1 MPERGLWGPVLA
13 VILFSAVA
21 PLGMVA
27 VPLAALL
34 LLSRPASRGE
44 GFALLVAAGFGL
56 WWLASQ
62 GTVADQ
68 VVRAATLI
76 GAVTFALATR
86 YTRGTVTHRVL
97 LSVLAAACGL
107 AVWFLLA
114 GWSWGA
120 VSWWVER
127 RASFG
132 ARLVLG
138 RVWNPEESATMPPP
152 GAPRDLALWL
162 EEGIRVLADNYAAI
176 AALQLMAGLVLA
188 LFLYRRISR
197 APWGLPP
204 GRFRDFRFTE
214 HLGWVG
220 VVSLAVVLVP
230 KLAAAK
236 VAAVNLLIVTGVL
249 YALRGAA
256 VTVFGLGLL
265 GGMGS
270 FAAALLG
277 LAVVFLLPLVAAG
290 AIVLGVIDA
299 SFDLRSRLAG
309 RGSQP

>member
-1 MPERGLWGPVLA
+1 
-13 VILFSAVA
+13 
-21 PLGMVA
+21 MVA

-34 LLSRPASRGE
+34 SLSRPASRGQLA
-44 GFALLVAAGFGL
+44 ALVAAAGFGL
-56 WWLASQ
+56 WWLSAQ

-68 VVRAATLI
+68 VVRAGTLI
-76 GAVTFALATR
+76 AAVTFALATR
-86 YTRGTVTHRVL
+86 YTRGTATHRVL
-97 LSVLAAACGL
+97 LSVLVAACSL
-107 AVWFLLA
+107 AVWFMIG

-138 RVWNPEESATMPPP
+138 RVLNPEAPGGAAPPF
-152 GAPRDLALWL
+152 GEPRELALWL

-176 AALQLMAGLVLA
+176 ATLQLMAALVLA
-188 LFLYRRISR
+188 LLLYRRIARS
-197 APWGLPP
+197 PWGLPP

-214 HLGWVG
+214 HLGWLG

-236 VAAVNLLIVTGVL
+236 AAAVNLLIVTGVL

-265 GGMGS
+265 GGIGPWAM
-270 FAAALLG
+270 AVLG

-309 RGSQP
+309 RGLQP

>member
-1 MPERGLWGPVLA
+1 
-13 VILFSAVA
+13 
-21 PLGMVA
+21 MVV

-34 LLSRPASRGE
+34 LLSRPASRRE
-44 GFALLVAAGFGL
+44 LVAALVAAGFSL
-56 WWLASQ
+56 WWLFGQ

-76 GAVTFALATR
+76 AALTFALATR
-86 YTRGTVTHRVL
+86 YTRGTLTHRVL
-97 LSVLAAACGL
+97 LSVLAASLGL
-107 AVWFLLA
+107 AVWFILE
-114 GWSWGA
+114 GWSWSA

-138 RVWNPEESATMPPP
+138 RIWNPEAPIGTPLPS
-152 GAPRDLALWL
+152 APRDLALWL
-162 EEGIRVLADNYAAI
+162 EEGIRVLADNYGAI
-176 AALQLMAGLVLA
+176 AALQLMAALVLA
-188 LFLYRRISR
+188 LALYGRIAR

-220 VVSLAVVLVP
+220 VVSLTVLLVP

-265 GGMGS
+265 GGTGTW
-270 FAAALLG
+270 AAALLG
-277 LAVVFLLPLVAAG
+277 LAVVFLLPLIAAG

-299 SFDLRSRLAG
+299 SFDLRSRLSG
-309 RGSQP
+309 GGSER